1 MRIETDGG
9 DTWQYGDQETYE
21 DVLRYFNQEDTNKQC
36 AGHLRIKADDIL
48 EKVEENYLDE
58 EVPTGDMS
66 LYPKSRQFDDDSSK
80 NSKSMGKALGVLADM
95 ENTDFG
101 YWTNAGFEGSST
113 FDMSDVDYEH
123 LCGVLEAVTRIEDED
138 LDWKTL

>member
-21 DVLRYFNQEDTNKQC
+21 DVLRYFNEEDTNRKA
-36 AGHLRIKADDIL
+36 AGHLRNKAGLIF
-48 EKVEENYLDE
+48 ERVEEDYLNE
-58 EVPTGDMS
+58 EAPTGDMS
-66 LYPKSRQFDDDSSK
+66 LYPKAWQFDDDSSK

-95 ENTDFG
+95 EITDFD
-101 YWTNAGFEGSST
+101 YWTETDNGSST
-113 FDMSDVDYEH
+113 YDMSRVNYEC

-138 LDWKTL
+138 LDWTIY